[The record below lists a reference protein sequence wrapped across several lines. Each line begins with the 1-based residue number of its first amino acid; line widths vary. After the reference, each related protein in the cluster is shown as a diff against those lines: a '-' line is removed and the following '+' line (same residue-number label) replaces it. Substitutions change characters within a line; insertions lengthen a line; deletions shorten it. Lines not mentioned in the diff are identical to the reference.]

1 MDSMD
6 HDGKQFDTPCE
17 LIRMI
22 GGYTSQY
29 IYNIEL

>member
-1 MDSMD
+1 MDAMD

-29 IYNIEL
+29 NIYI